1 MWHTTDGD
9 IVLYKPQN
17 AKTFTET
24 VNFTHTNSIFRVL
37 HLLPNMSD
45 NFSNHPNQ
53 QDLQTAV
60 FLFWSSNLPHK
71 SYLGTYERP
80 AFWGGRGHWF
90 WYITYRALVLVYH
103 FNPPRLNGCNIS
115 KYVWTVSG
123 HWTEAKRWSGG
134 SRQVFGLRL
143 GLRII
148 IAIMAPPLFRL
159 QPFFGRF
166 TSALSVAFVYWQ
178 RTHTKTQIPND
189 KYTPTNTKTPKDK
202 YTKISFPL
210 LHCCHYEQQQNIVI
224 CKQKVYRQWIEQ
236 HLR

>member
-53 QDLQTAV
+53 RDLQTAV

-90 WYITYRALVLVYH
+90 WYITQDQVSNFLDKLANFPCPRTKIFRIFFGFQIVLYG
-103 FNPPRLNGCNIS
+103 GCD
-115 KYVWTVSG
+115 
-123 HWTEAKRWSGG
+123 GG
-134 SRQVFGLRL
+134 SCKKNQKS
-143 GLRII
+143 
-148 IAIMAPPLFRL
+148 
-159 QPFFGRF
+159 QC
-166 TSALSVAFVYWQ
+166 FVHFLIFLMV
-178 RTHTKTQIPND
+178 R
-189 KYTPTNTKTPKDK
+189 
-202 YTKISFPL
+202 
-210 LHCCHYEQQQNIVI
+210 E
-224 CKQKVYRQWIEQ
+224 
-236 HLR
+236 

>member
-53 QDLQTAV
+53 RDLQTAV

-71 SYLGTYERP
+71 SYLGTYERL

-90 WYITYRALVLVYH
+90 WYITYSALVLVYH
-103 FNPPRLNGCNIS
+103 IWEGGIGFGIS
-115 KYVWTVSG
+115 PIG
-123 HWTEAKRWSGG
+123 HWFWYIT
-134 SRQVFGLRL
+134 L
-143 GLRII
+143 
-148 IAIMAPPLFRL
+148 
-159 QPFFGRF
+159 
-166 TSALSVAFVYWQ
+166 
-178 RTHTKTQIPND
+178 THLD
-189 KYTPTNTKTPKDK
+189 
-202 YTKISFPL
+202 
-210 LHCCHYEQQQNIVI
+210 
-224 CKQKVYRQWIEQ
+224 
-236 HLR
+236 